1 MSLDNTSKSPPSP
14 KHARDLSGLAGFD
27 DEDVTKSNTGTD
39 DDLTL
44 ISPVTGSEATSRQST
59 GGQNEPRKRGLKP
72 WAVPV
77 AILAVLASVYG
88 GGVYVFSGRCLPNT
102 TVDGV
107 DCSLKSATEL
117 AALIESQTDGYTL
130 AVSGDGV
137 DLTEVDTG
145 LLQRGVEGR
154 QEGLQVGA

>member
-1 MSLDNTSKSPPSP
+1 MIIPAKAPPPPSTRGTCPAWPVSTTWTSK
-14 KHARDLSGLAGFD
+14 
-27 DEDVTKSNTGTD
+27 KSNTGAG

-44 ISPVTGSEATSRQST
+44 ISPVTGSEATSRRST
-59 GGQNEPRKRGLKP
+59 DGRDEPRKRGLKP

-88 GGVYVFSGRCLPNT
+88 GGVYVFSSRCLPNT

-130 AVSGDGV
+130 AVMNDNQQFVEPDDGTIPATGDYV
-137 DLTEVDTG
+137 LYLIPEN
-145 LLQRGVEGR
+145 
-154 QEGLQVGA
+154 